1 MGIIRTKAQATGGV
15 TEAERVKLDQVAQE
29 WTRIA
34 YRTDPII
41 PEKIIPAIEG
51 LYAAAGLK
59 KPRVVIA
66 TSPLVMAFAYG
77 AAAWVWHS
85 RKNATYNATDNAT
98 ADATDSAT
106 DSATDNATY
115 NATYNATADAT
126 RNATDNATA
135 DATADATR
143 NATDNATADAT
154 ADATYN
160 ATADATRNATDNATD
175 NATADA
181 TYNATRNATYNATAD
196 ATRNATDNATY
207 NATADATYNATDNAT
222 DSAATGATSACRAM
236 SGKGGLACAARWR
249 NAYQGGNMWAA
260 WASYLAGFRDVIG
273 LDLPEHAS
281 YAFWEEAAREGGF
294 RVMHEEFCIVSD
306 FPEYIRINNE
316 NRPHCE
322 NGPSHRWRDGW
333 ELFHWHGVAIPG
345 EWVSG
350 QKPSAREALTWSN
363 IEQRRAACEIVGWAN
378 ILAELDAKV
387 IDKDEDDEI
396 GTLLEVEIPDS
407 GKERF
412 LQVRCGTGRTFAL
425 PVPPEMRTALEA
437 NSWTYGLDKL
447 DFKPEV
453 RT

>member
-115 NATYNATADAT
+115 
-126 RNATDNATA
+126 
-135 DATADATR
+135 
-143 NATDNATADAT
+143 
-154 ADATYN
+154 
-160 ATADATRNATDNATD
+160 
-175 NATADA
+175 
-181 TYNATRNATYNATAD
+181 
-196 ATRNATDNATY
+196 NATY